1 MSSAFGYMDYGHLN
15 SFFKCSILAKIIC
28 ELLKLTDLI
37 MFSVFE
43 NFSTLCQLDLNTV
56 LHM

>member
-37 MFSVFE
+37 MFSVLE
-43 NFSTLCQLDLNTV
+43 NF
-56 LHM
+56 